1 MSRTHRKLLDGIER
15 SVTPSLLT
23 HAHTHIHHTH
33 SPFSPYPSPLPLR
46 AFFYFPLLP
55 PHTLP
60 SSSLTLSPPLPT
72 PRADSVT
79 WNPHKSLNVPLQC
92 SAILLQH
99 NGVLQNCNSTRADY
113 LFQQD
118 KVNRVYEYTRV
129 YNNIQEYA
137 RVYRSIQEYTGVYKR
152 IQEYTGVC
160 KSIQKVYTRYTR
172 VYKLMV
178 FLAGSHNQPYIPV
191 KLSNL
196 NLVWCEDG
204 QDRRG
209 CMNEI

>member
-23 HAHTHIHHTH
+23 PAHTHIDPLLSFFSPHPSSCILPPSLLTPHTH
-33 SPFSPYPSPLPLR
+33 PSHSP
-46 AFFYFPLLP
+46 
-55 PHTLP
+55 
-60 SSSLTLSPPLPT
+60 LTLSPPPPT

-118 KVNRVYEYTRV
+118 KVNRVYKSIQEYTRV
-129 YNNIQEYA
+129 YK
-137 RVYRSIQEYTGVYKR
+137 SIQEVY
-152 IQEYTGVC
+152 
-160 KSIQKVYTRYTR
+160 KSIQEYTR

-178 FLAGSHNQPYIPV
+178 FLAGSQNQLYIPV

-196 NLVWCEDG
+196 TLVWCEDG
-204 QDRRG
+204 QDMRG
-209 CMNEI
+209 CMNEF

>member
-46 AFFYFPLLP
+46 AFFYFPLLS

-118 KVNRVYEYTRV
+118 KVNRVCK
-129 YNNIQEYA
+129 NIQEYA
-137 RVYRSIQEYTGVYKR
+137 RVYKNIQEYARVCKNIQEYTRVYER
-152 IQEYTGVC
+152 YTQGIQEYT
-160 KSIQKVYTRYTR
+160 S
-172 VYKLMV
+172 
-178 FLAGSHNQPYIPV
+178 
-191 KLSNL
+191 
-196 NLVWCEDG
+196 
-204 QDRRG
+204 
-209 CMNEI
+209 

>member
-23 HAHTHIHHTH
+23 PAHTHTLIPSFH
-33 SPFSPYPSPLPLR
+33 SSPLILHH
-46 AFFYFPLLP
+46 FPYVYSS
-55 PHTLP
+55 TFP
-60 SSSLTLSPPLPT
+60 SSPLTLSPPPPT

-118 KVNRVYEYTRV
+118 KVNT
-129 YNNIQEYA
+129 
-137 RVYRSIQEYTGVYKR
+137 VYK
-152 IQEYTGVC
+152 
-160 KSIQKVYTRYTR
+160 YTR
-172 VYKLMV
+172 VYKSIQV
-178 FLAGSHNQPYIPV
+178 NGFSSW
-191 KLSNL
+191 LSKS
-196 NLVWCEDG
+196 VVYSCKT
-204 QDRRG
+204 Q
-209 CMNEI
+209 

>member
-33 SPFSPYPSPLPLR
+33 SSFPYVHSST
-46 AFFYFPLLP
+46 F
-55 PHTLP
+55 P
-60 SSSLTLSPPLPT
+60 SSPLTLSPPLPT

-129 YNNIQEYA
+129 Y
-137 RVYRSIQEYTGVYKR
+137 RS

-160 KSIQKVYTRYTR
+160 KSIQEYTRIYRSMQENTRIYRSMQEYTKGIHKVYKSIQ
-172 VYKLMV
+172 VNG
-178 FLAGSHNQPYIPV
+178 FSSW
-191 KLSNL
+191 LS
-196 NLVWCEDG
+196 
-204 QDRRG
+204 
-209 CMNEI
+209 

>member
-33 SPFSPYPSPLPLR
+33 SSFPYVHSST
-46 AFFYFPLLP
+46 F
-55 PHTLP
+55 P
-60 SSSLTLSPPLPT
+60 SSSFTLSPPPPT

-129 YNNIQEYA
+129 YKNIQEYTGVYKNIQEYA
-137 RVYRSIQEYTGVYKR
+137 RVYKS

-160 KSIQKVYTRYTR
+160 KSIRKVYTRYTR

-178 FLAGSHNQPYIPV
+178 FLVGSQNQLYIPV

-196 NLVWCEDG
+196 ILVWCENG
-204 QDRRG
+204 QDMRG
-209 CMNEI
+209 CINEF

>member
-33 SPFSPYPSPLPLR
+33 SSFPYVHSST
-46 AFFYFPLLP
+46 F
-55 PHTLP
+55 P
-60 SSSLTLSPPLPT
+60 SSPLTLSPPPPT

-118 KVNRVYEYTRV
+118 KVNRVCK
-129 YNNIQEYA
+129 NIQEYA
-137 RVYRSIQEYTGVYKR
+137 RVYKNIQEYARVCKNIQEYTRVYER
-152 IQEYTGVC
+152 YTQGIQEYT
-160 KSIQKVYTRYTR
+160 S
-172 VYKLMV
+172 
-178 FLAGSHNQPYIPV
+178 
-191 KLSNL
+191 
-196 NLVWCEDG
+196 
-204 QDRRG
+204 
-209 CMNEI
+209 